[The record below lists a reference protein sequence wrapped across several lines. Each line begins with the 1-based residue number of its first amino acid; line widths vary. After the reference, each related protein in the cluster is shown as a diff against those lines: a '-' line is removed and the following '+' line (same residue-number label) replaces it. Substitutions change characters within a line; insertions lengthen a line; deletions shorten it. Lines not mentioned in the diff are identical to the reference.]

1 MLPYLPVHLR
11 FLLKKPGV
19 LVRQDFVLP
28 AQVSRL
34 RRDILPVSVNVFSRF
49 LTSTDGRPASS
60 WSSLLRGHW
69 ITNLN
74 HALLKMHYEE
84 IPQNYYTFALF
95 DSTST
100 NPCCLGL
107 KWIEDVKPFSSLI
120 EFSGHSNVANVANV
134 VAVCSSWGSPWS
146 PQHGTFA
153 RTRDPWPVQLSG
165 APAVRIRDWSYIA

>member
-60 WSSLLRGHW
+60 WSSLLRGHS
-69 ITNLN
+69 ITNPI
-74 HALLKMHYEE
+74 KMHYEE
-84 IPQNYYTFALF
+84 IPQNYYTF
-95 DSTST
+95 DSKQKWVIYWPLLLGIEMDWRCQTFFVPHWIFWWLQFAPAEAVLGRPSMELSYELVT
-100 NPCCLGL
+100 LGL
-107 KWIEDVKPFSSLI
+107 CSCQALLPSASATGLI
-120 EFSGHSNVANVANV
+120 
-134 VAVCSSWGSPWS
+134 
-146 PQHGTFA
+146 
-153 RTRDPWPVQLSG
+153 
-165 APAVRIRDWSYIA
+165 

>member
-34 RRDILPVSVNVFSRF
+34 RRDILPVSVNMFSRF

-60 WSSLLRGHW
+60 WSSLLRSFNYQPNKNALWGNPAKLLYIW
-69 ITNLN
+69 FQTKMGNLLTPVAWDWN
-74 HALLKMHYEE
+74 GLKMS
-84 IPQNYYTFALF
+84 NLF
-95 DSTST
+95 R
-100 NPCCLGL
+100 P
-107 KWIEDVKPFSSLI
+107 SLN
-120 EFSGHSNVANVANV
+120 FLV

-146 PQHGTFA
+146 PQHGTFV
-153 RTRDPWPVQLSG
+153 RTRDTWPVQLSG
-165 APAVRIRDWSYIA
+165 APAVRVSDWSNIA